1 MAEYQPEGK
10 SSKWSLL
17 AAYNPDS
24 SELNKVEEL
33 YMEDT
38 TKGLLVANYVW
49 DYDGLSWVKAT
60 QTTLTTDILYL
71 ALDDVEDLLTDIKTA
86 VEIIDNFISGSRGLV
101 TEDNSAS
108 ILTALQI
115 MDDWDE
121 SDRAKVNTIAGQA
134 GVAAGAGAVDALT
147 QRCTLASD
155 DPLLVETQDNLQDYF
170 IDDIDK
176 SGDPVYIGYQDKG
189 GAYYIQRYNKS
200 TGAVDYTKGASA
212 YSTAW
217 TNRATESYDEFSVTF

>member
-1 MAEYQPEGK
+1 MAEYKPEGK
-10 SSKWSLL
+10 ATKWSLL
-17 AAYNPDS
+17 TAYNPDS
-24 SELNKVEEL
+24 AELNKVEEL

-49 DYDGLSWVKAT
+49 DYTALEWVKAT

-71 ALDDVEDLLTDIKTA
+71 ALDDVEGLLTDVKTA
-86 VEIIDNFISGSRGLV
+86 VEIIDNFISGNRGLV
-101 TEDNSAS
+101 TEDNSAA
-108 ILTALQI
+108 IKAAVEI

-121 SDRAKVNTIAGQA
+121 SNRAKVNPIVGQA
-134 GVAAGAGAVDALT
+134 GVAAGAGAVGVT
-147 QRCTLASD
+147 VQRVTVASD

-170 IDDIDK
+170 LDDIDK
-176 SGDPVYIGYQDKG
+176 SGDPIYIGYQDKG
-189 GAYYIQRYNKS
+189 GNYYIQRYNKS
-200 TGAVDYTKGASA
+200 TGAVDYTKGASN